1 MSLATRCSAC
11 GTVFRV
17 VQDQLKVSEG
27 WVRCGRC
34 NEVFN
39 ALEGLFDLARDAPP
53 DGSMDPPPLPAFTS
67 TARSDAE
74 PTGDDGPAPT
84 SDPVDRFEAERP
96 GTRHDDL
103 GSTPATRVSERDR
116 LEFPDARFDLESG
129 ASETITAAPADEA
142 PVGSTEDAGGPAA
155 IAPEFIRQAQARAR
169 WQRPA
174 ARTAIGV
181 LSLLLLAT
189 LVVQGAHHFRDTVA
203 ARWPL
208 TKPVLITW
216 CGLVGCTIES
226 PRRIDEMSVESTA
239 LTRADGPGAF
249 NLSVT
254 LRNRGTTLNAL
265 PAVELS
271 LTDTAERLVARR
283 VLLPQD
289 FAAVPRAVEPGAESA
304 LQLGLNTD
312 SARVAG
318 YTVEI
323 FYP

>member
-1 MSLATRCSAC
+1 MSLATRCNAC

-39 ALEGLFDLARDAPP
+39 ALEGLFDLERDAPP
-53 DGSMDPPPLPAFTS
+53 DGSTDPPPLPAFTS
-67 TARSDAE
+67 AARSDAE
-74 PTGDDGPAPT
+74 PTGDGRHAPT
-84 SDPVDRFEAERP
+84 SDPSDRIDAERP
-96 GTRHDDL
+96 GARHGDL

-116 LEFPDARFDLESG
+116 LEFPDARFDPESG
-129 ASETITAAPADEA
+129 SLDNITAPADEA
-142 PVGSTEDAGGPAA
+142 PVGSTEDAGPAD
-155 IAPEFIRQAQARAR
+155 IAPEFVRQAQARAR
-169 WQRPA
+169 WQGPA

-181 LSLLLLAT
+181 LSLVLLAT

-208 TKPVLITW
+208 TKPVLVTW
-216 CGLVGCTIES
+216 CGIVGCTIES
-226 PRRIDEMSVESTA
+226 PRRIEEMSVESTA

-249 NLSVT
+249 NLAVT
-254 LRNRGTTLNAL
+254 LRNRGTVLNAL

-271 LTDTAERLVARR
+271 LTDTAERLIARR

-289 FAAVPRAVEPGAESA
+289 FAAAPRAVEPGAESA

>member
-1 MSLATRCSAC
+1 MSLATRCNAC

-39 ALEGLFDLARDAPP
+39 ALEGLFDLERDAPP
-53 DGSMDPPPLPAFTS
+53 DGSIDPPPLPAFAS
-67 TARSDAE
+67 AARSVAQ
-74 PTGDDGPAPT
+74 PTGDTRAAPA
-84 SDPVDRFEAERP
+84 SDLIDRIEAERA
-96 GTRHDDL
+96 GARHGDA
-103 GSTPATRVSERDR
+103 GSTPAARVSERDR
-116 LEFPDARFDLESG
+116 LEFPDARFDPESG
-129 ASETITAAPADEA
+129 PPESVTAAAAEA
-142 PVGSTEDAGGPAA
+142 PVESAEDAAEPAD
-155 IAPEFIRQAQARAR
+155 IAPEFVRQAQARAR
-169 WQRPA
+169 WQHPA

-189 LVVQGAHHFRDTVA
+189 LLVQGAHHFRDTVA

-208 TKPVLITW
+208 TKPVLIAW
-216 CGLVGCTIES
+216 CGMVGCTIEA

-239 LTRADGPGAF
+239 LTRADGPGGF

-254 LRNRGTTLNAL
+254 LRNRGTVLNAL

-271 LTDTAERLVARR
+271 LTDTAERLIARR

-289 FAAVPRAVEPGAESA
+289 FAAAPRALEPGAESA